1 MSPRLNPRII
11 LLIFF
16 SGASLNKKSGE
27 IIVNSSFKAEEW
39 GIDWIIHCFAD
50 VPHLGKAIKNALN
63 NQKQIFID
71 KNYLEGPY
79 PEYLRAN
86 GYTVLPTIVV
96 DVAAI
101 RAVINYDKTSE
112 LKLAPHLPKE
122 ALDLG
127 NSINNLDFMKKTV

>member
-1 MSPRLNPRII
+1 M
-11 LLIFF
+11 
-16 SGASLNKKSGE
+16 
-27 IIVNSSFKAEEW
+27 
-39 GIDWIIHCFAD
+39 
-50 VPHLGKAIKNALN
+50 N
-63 NQKQIFID
+63 NQEQLFID

-86 GYTVLPTIVV
+86 GYTGLPSIVV

-101 RAVINYDKTSE
+101 RAVIDYDKTRE

-127 NSINNLDFMKKTV
+127 NKSSN

>member
-1 MSPRLNPRII
+1 M
-11 LLIFF
+11 
-16 SGASLNKKSGE
+16 
-27 IIVNSSFKAEEW
+27 
-39 GIDWIIHCFAD
+39 
-50 VPHLGKAIKNALN
+50 N
-63 NQKQIFID
+63 NQKQLFID

-86 GYTVLPTIVV
+86 GYTSLPTIVV